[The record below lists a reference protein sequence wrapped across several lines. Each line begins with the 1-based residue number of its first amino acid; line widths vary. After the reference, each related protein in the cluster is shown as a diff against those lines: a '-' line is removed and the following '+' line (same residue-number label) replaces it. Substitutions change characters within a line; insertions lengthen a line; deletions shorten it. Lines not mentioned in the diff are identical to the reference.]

1 MAIFWP
7 ITALLCFIWSS
18 LCAGNSCFI
27 LWIYL
32 RTCLFGINILWYWQF
47 KELLRQLLICLAKK
61 EKHRNLKWFWELS
74 RLKTSHSFI
83 ISGKHWSQSFN
94 SKYKNQDE
102 TETVLEII
110 AFITWRLFEH
120 QIKWKNCWAK
130 YFPIFRFYWLSVFLR
145 NIKLLFHW
153 RIIGKSLRSSG
164 GKIN

>member
-1 MAIFWP
+1 M
-7 ITALLCFIWSS
+7 
-18 LCAGNSCFI
+18 
-27 LWIYL
+27 
-32 RTCLFGINILWYWQF
+32 FGINILWYWQF

-83 ISGKHWSQSFN
+83 ISGSRGKQW
-94 SKYKNQDE
+94 NQNV
-102 TETVLEII
+102 TEVLILNIRTKMKQKLFLEII